1 MRPLDERAETFLA
14 SRWKKGAIL
23 TTNWKLQPLDEGE
36 GTVLA
41 SREGGME
48 QFCPPNWKLRPL
60 DKEKKQFWP
69 PRRGGGSGSVLQ
81 LDFRPLYEEQEQF
94 WPPGEEGVIS
104 FNWKLGSLD
113 EGEETVLASRWG
125 KVAALSSNWEDVA
138 ASTGAAGLA
147 KLSLRDRRVLEDD
160 LQEKMANLSISWRKD
175 CGTFL

>member
-1 MRPLDERAETFLA
+1 MECVRPLDERAETFLA

-69 PRRGGGSGSVLQ
+69 PRRGGREWLC
-81 LDFRPLYEEQEQF
+81 
-94 WPPGEEGVIS
+94 PPIGLSASILRAG
-104 FNWKLGSLD
+104 
-113 EGEETVLASRWG
+113 TVLASRRG
-125 KVAALSSNWEDVA
+125 
-138 ASTGAAGLA
+138 GGYF
-147 KLSLRDRRVLEDD
+147 
-160 LQEKMANLSISWRKD
+160 I
-175 CGTFL
+175 

>member
-60 DKEKKQFWP
+60 DK
-69 PRRGGGSGSVLQ
+69 
-81 LDFRPLYEEQEQF
+81 EQEQF